1 MCDSCCHG
9 TTTSLHVGCAHP
21 ELQVAEC
28 GVVSRE
34 DRKGVGGEG
43 WRGRGGEGLREK
55 MGVGHAFEQWKTSLL
70 TENYC
75 IVNLQIKE
83 SENNSNHITSNHIS
97 SHATEH
103 LTAAA
108 RRCYCAVHAAQWA
121 AVSHSEGLQVQL
133 QSVWAVQRRAR
144 KHSSHWSWGQEDTQ
158 QVQVI
163 LKTTAEET
171 VAHSDLLLQC
181 AQPHSTLYLRGQVAT
196 QGTSL
201 HMQHTSLCP
210 LCVAPS

>member
-1 MCDSCCHG
+1 M
-9 TTTSLHVGCAHP
+9 
-21 ELQVAEC
+21 
-28 GVVSRE
+28 
-34 DRKGVGGEG
+34 
-43 WRGRGGEGLREK
+43 
-55 MGVGHAFEQWKTSLL
+55 
-70 TENYC
+70 
-75 IVNLQIKE
+75 NLQIKE

-108 RRCYCAVHAAQWA
+108 RRCYCAMHAAQWA

-171 VAHSDLLLQC
+171 VSHGDLLLQC
-181 AQPHSTLYLRGQVAT
+181 AQPHSTLYQRGPVAT
-196 QGTSL
+196 TRHLVTHAAHKLVPTLCSSVLRSSGLESALNKDLLYSSTSCRL
-201 HMQHTSLCP
+201 GCG
-210 LCVAPS
+210 VVGGGA